1 MTMTQDVRV
10 LKLGRVQ
17 EWEQECVPASGRAGA
32 STAKHKPGW
41 SGRVWAWDELQ
52 GRGTVCCGSRLFGA
66 ALVRE
71 GSRASRPGAAT
82 TDARDDGGLSQ
93 PSREQDSHTRLSAE
107 WMEVIITQFGLDEPQ
122 LEIVSTRAPL

>member
-10 LKLGRVQ
+10 LKLGKVQ

-52 GRGTVCCGSRLFGA
+52 GRGTYA
-66 ALVRE
+66 AVGDYSGRRWFERDRE
-71 GSRASRPGAAT
+71 RADLERRRASHDVG
-82 TDARDDGGLSQ
+82 
-93 PSREQDSHTRLSAE
+93 
-107 WMEVIITQFGLDEPQ
+107 EP
-122 LEIVSTRAPL
+122 